1 MIHAMNLFS
10 GLSLLCLFAVGT
22 ATAQPS
28 GRVKLNE
35 GWRFYRGDA
44 APGDS
49 LRLSYERLKP
59 FLLPAGKQSAVPDGA
74 PDGGD
79 FAAPEFDDSAWRTL
93 DLPHDW
99 GIEGPFRQEYPGETG
114 KLPWWGRA
122 WYRRTIRVGDA
133 DLGKRIFLEIDGA
146 MSFSTVWCNGRLAG
160 GWPYGYTSYRV
171 DLTPCLVPGDNTLA
185 IRLDNPPESSRWY
198 PGGGIYR
205 NVWLTKSDPV
215 GIAHWGTFVT
225 TPHVTSDRASVNLR
239 IELRNDG
246 MEMPAAIVTTELF
259 ALGADGACS
268 GEVLARAEDVVDRVE
283 DGQLLVQEFSVD
295 NPRLWGPGHPDR
307 YVAVTT
313 VRCGDRVVERYST
326 PFGIR
331 RAEFTHEGF
340 FLNGERLMLQ
350 GVCMHHDLGALGAA
364 INVSA
369 IERQLH
375 ILREMGT
382 NAIRTAHNPPAPELL
397 ELCDRMGF
405 LVLDEFTDT
414 WRIPKKPNGYAL
426 LFDDWG
432 TADLTALI
440 RRDRNHPSV
449 IAWSTGNETAEQWY
463 PETYDVSRELT
474 DLVHREDPS
483 RPATFGS
490 NYWLSASND
499 FRHTVDIFGFNYKP
513 MLYEGFCRNSPFQ
526 PFMGS
531 ETASCIS
538 TRGFYV
544 FPLSDDKGRGRADF
558 QVSSYDRFS
567 PDWSTPPDTEFEGL
581 DRNPTAA
588 GEFVWTG
595 FDYLGEPTPYND
607 DYTILENFS
616 DPEARTRAAEE
627 LARLGRLRIPSR
639 SSYFGIV
646 DLAGFPKDR
655 YYLYQARWRPDLPMA
670 HILPHWTWPGREG
683 EVTPV
688 HVYTS
693 GDAAELFVNGRS
705 QGLRRKG
712 VFEYRLRW
720 DSVRYEP
727 GEVRVVAY
735 RNGKP
740 WAENRIE
747 TAGKVAFVELTVDR
761 TTVQAGSEDLFFVT
775 AKLTDR
781 RGRFVPQ
788 AADRLD
794 FSVEG
799 PARIVATDNGDPTSH
814 ASFQSPSVNAFNGLA
829 LVVLR
834 PTGEPGDIR
843 LKVRSRGIRSFE
855 LQLRVE

>member
-1 MIHAMNLFS
+1 MPIFRSAPTIVFLP
-10 GLSLLCLFAVGT
+10 T
-22 ATAQPS
+22 
-28 GRVKLNE
+28 GR
-35 GWRFYRGDA
+35 R
-44 APGDS
+44 
-49 LRLSYERLKP
+49 
-59 FLLPAGKQSAVPDGA
+59 
-74 PDGGD
+74 
-79 FAAPEFDDSAWRTL
+79 
-93 DLPHDW
+93 
-99 GIEGPFRQEYPGETG
+99 
-114 KLPWWGRA
+114 
-122 WYRRTIRVGDA
+122 
-133 DLGKRIFLEIDGA
+133 
-146 MSFSTVWCNGRLAG
+146 
-160 GWPYGYTSYRV
+160 
-171 DLTPCLVPGDNTLA
+171 
-185 IRLDNPPESSRWY
+185 
-198 PGGGIYR
+198 
-205 NVWLTKSDPV
+205 
-215 GIAHWGTFVT
+215 
-225 TPHVTSDRASVNLR
+225 
-239 IELRNDG
+239 
-246 MEMPAAIVTTELF
+246 
-259 ALGADGACS
+259 
-268 GEVLARAEDVVDRVE
+268 
-283 DGQLLVQEFSVD
+283 
-295 NPRLWGPGHPDR
+295 
-307 YVAVTT
+307 
-313 VRCGDRVVERYST
+313 
-326 PFGIR
+326 
-331 RAEFTHEGF
+331 
-340 FLNGERLMLQ
+340 
-350 GVCMHHDLGALGAA
+350 
-364 INVSA
+364 
-369 IERQLH
+369 
-375 ILREMGT
+375 
-382 NAIRTAHNPPAPELL
+382 
-397 ELCDRMGF
+397 
-405 LVLDEFTDT
+405 
-414 WRIPKKPNGYAL
+414 
-426 LFDDWG
+426 
-432 TADLTALI
+432 
-440 RRDRNHPSV
+440 
-449 IAWSTGNETAEQWY
+449 
-463 PETYDVSRELT
+463 
-474 DLVHREDPS
+474 
-483 RPATFGS
+483 
-490 NYWLSASND
+490 
-499 FRHTVDIFGFNYKP
+499 
-513 MLYEGFCRNSPFQ
+513 
-526 PFMGS
+526 
-531 ETASCIS
+531 
-538 TRGFYV
+538 
-544 FPLSDDKGRGRADF
+544 
-558 QVSSYDRFS
+558 
-567 PDWSTPPDTEFEGL
+567 PPDTEFEGL

-712 VFEYRLRW
+712 AFEYRLRW

-747 TAGKVAFVELTVDR
+747 TAGKAAFVELTVDR

-843 LKVRSRGIRSFE
+843 LKVRSRGIRSFRTAAPGRIIRPAYE
-855 LQLRVE
+855 KSRR